1 MRKLIIAVAIIAGIF
16 LCTICFD
23 MLMDFGKNFGTVII
37 YETEQSKTQF
47 DYVKFKSV
55 PENTN
60 LLNAVLAVNDTFL
73 SKPTSEQ
80 KIRLENSYALVDFF
94 PSFSSY
100 YTAKKKIEQSI
111 FSEVPN
117 LLPKVKDASK
127 SELETFLN
135 ANSRYLDKYF
145 GVTDIDTLDLLAF
158 SLSSIDS
165 AITRCYV
172 IPDSV
177 VYNSY
182 DNSSLF
188 NLVIVTENNKKI
200 LLGVN
205 ARFESSSE
213 NQNSPEIQING
224 SFGVVTE

>member
-1 MRKLIIAVAIIAGIF
+1 MRKLIIAVTIIAGIF
-16 LCTICFD
+16 LCVMGLD
-23 MLMDFGKNFGTVII
+23 MLMEWGGNLVTVIT
-37 YETEQSKTQF
+37 YETEQSQTQF
-47 DYVKFKSV
+47 NYVKFKSV
-55 PENTN
+55 PENTT
-60 LLNAVLAVNDTFL
+60 LLNAVLSVNDTFL
-73 SKPTSEQ
+73 SEPVTQHKT
-80 KIRLENSYALVDFF
+80 RLEKSYALVNFF

-117 LLPKVKDASK
+117 LLPKIKDASR
-127 SELETFLN
+127 SDLETFLEE
-135 ANSRYLDKYF
+135 NSRYLDKYL
-145 GVTDIDTLDLLAF
+145 GITDIDTLDLLAF

-165 AITRCYV
+165 PIIGCYV
-172 IPDSV
+172 VPDSV

-188 NLVIVTENNKKI
+188 NLAVVMENNKKI
-200 LLGVN
+200 LLSVN

-224 SFGVVTE
+224 SFGAVTE